1 MSHRCGIHCILPPQ
15 VLQRAAR
22 NGNEQQRNAALGTLA
37 RDQSIRMARVQNAKV
52 RSGGPREGADALAVK
67 ARPSANRII
76 SDAGGQET
84 VEGTV
89 VRQEG
94 DDPTG
99 DTAADEAYEALGD
112 TFTFFQEAW
121 GRNSID
127 DAGMPLRGVVHF
139 GQDYANAFWDGKRMV
154 FGDGDGVLFSPL
166 TGSLD
171 VIGHELGHGVTEDEA
186 GLEYFGQSGALNES
200 LSDVFGSLVKQY
212 KLGQTADQ
220 ADWLI
225 GADVFSPDVQGDA
238 LRSMK
243 APGTAFDDPTLGQ
256 DQQPASMDDYVDTL
270 EDNGGVHINS
280 GIPNHAFYTTA
291 TTLGGSAWERAGWT
305 WYDSL
310 RNPALR
316 RRDNFATFA
325 GITLRV
331 AKRAYGKES
340 AEYAAVEAGWDKVKV
355 VPAW

>member
-1 MSHRCGIHCILPPQ
+1 MHHRCGRQCILPPNILER
-15 VLQRAAR
+15 VAR
-22 NGNEQQRNAALGTLA
+22 NGNQEQREAALATLM
-37 RDQSIRMARVQNAKV
+37 RDQSIRMARLQNAKV
-52 RSGGPREGADALAVK
+52 RAGGPREGADALAVK
-67 ARPSANRII
+67 ARPQPNRTIR
-76 SDAGGQET
+76 DAGGEET
-84 VEGTV
+84 VDGPV
-89 VRQEG
+89 ARKEG
-94 DDPTG
+94 DGPSG
-99 DTAADEAYEALGD
+99 DSSVDEAYDALGD
-112 TFTFFQEAW
+112 TFTFFREGY

-139 GQDYANAFWDGKRMV
+139 GQAYANAFWDGKRMV

-166 TGSLD
+166 SGSLD

-200 LSDVFGSLVKQY
+200 MSDVFGSLVKQY
-212 KLGQTADQ
+212 KLGQSAQD

-225 GADVFSPDVQGDA
+225 GADVFSPDIQGDA

-256 DQQPASMDDYVDTL
+256 DPQPADMDNYVETV

-291 TTLGGSAWERAGWT
+291 TTLGGHAWERAGWI

-310 RNPALR
+310 RDPALKP
-316 RRDNFATFA
+316 RDNFATFA

-331 AKRAYGKES
+331 AKRAYGAGSE
-340 AEYAAVEAGWDKVKV
+340 EFAAVQAGWDKVQV
-355 VPAW
+355 QPAW